1 LVVIKHNPSDMK
13 SSKVLSYAVQVGDVI
28 FTSGLT
34 PRDPQTGEIVNGGIA
49 DQAKVTFE
57 NLRRVLRSTGANVD
71 DVAKVNVYL
80 TRIADAGAMN
90 EAYLQFFGDHR
101 PARTT
106 VEVSSLTPGMLIE
119 VEAVVAARR

>member
-1 LVVIKHNPSDMK
+1 VRLIKHNPSDMK
-13 SSKVLSYAVQVGDVI
+13 SSKVLSYAVQVDDVI

-34 PRDPQTGEIVNGGIA
+34 PRDPVSGEIVTGGIA
-49 DQAKVTFE
+49 IQAKVAFE
-57 NLRRVLRSTGANVD
+57 NLRRVLDSAGVTVA

-80 TRIADAGAMN
+80 TSIEDAGAMN
-90 EAYLQFFGDHR
+90 EVYVQFFGDHR

-119 VEAVVAARR
+119 VEAVVAARS

>member
-1 LVVIKHNPSDMK
+1 MK
-13 SSKVLSYAVQVGDVI
+13 ASKILSYAVQVGNLV

-34 PRDPQTGEIVNGGIA
+34 PRDPETGEISGRGIE
-49 DQAKVTFE
+49 DQARLTFE
-57 NLRRVLRSTGANVD
+57 NLKRVLDSADAAVT

-80 TRIADAGAMN
+80 TSIGDASRMN
-90 EAYLQFFGDHR
+90 EIYSSFFGEHR

-119 VEAVVAARR
+119 VEAIIAVRE

>member
-1 LVVIKHNPSDMK
+1 MGPIKHNPSDMK
-13 SSKVLSYAVQVGDVI
+13 PSEVLSYAVQVGDVI

-34 PRDPQTGEIVNGGIA
+34 PRDPRSGEIVSGGIA
-49 DQAKVTFE
+49 VQAKVAFE
-57 NLRRVLRSTGANVD
+57 NLRRVIGSVGATID

-80 TRIADAGAMN
+80 TNIGDAGVMN
-90 EAYLQFFGDHR
+90 EVYIQFFGDHR

-119 VEAVVAARR
+119 VEAVVAARV

>member
-1 LVVIKHNPSDMK
+1 M
-13 SSKVLSYAVQVGDVI
+13 I

-34 PRDPQTGEIVNGGIA
+34 PRDPRSGEIVSGGIA
-49 DQAKVTFE
+49 VQAKVAFE
-57 NLRRVLRSTGANVD
+57 NLRRVIGSFGATID

-80 TRIADAGAMN
+80 TDIGDAGVMN
-90 EAYLQFFGDHR
+90 EVYMQFFGDHR

-119 VEAVVAARR
+119 VEAVVAARV